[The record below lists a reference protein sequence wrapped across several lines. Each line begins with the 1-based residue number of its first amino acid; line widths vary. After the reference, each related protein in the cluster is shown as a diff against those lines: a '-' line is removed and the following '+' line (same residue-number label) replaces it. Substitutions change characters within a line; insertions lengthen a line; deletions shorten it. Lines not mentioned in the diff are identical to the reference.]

1 MGWPSVS
8 IGAPGVSKLIILDQS
23 VLLCTSNGSLDRLRF
38 TPRLV
43 HAHLYSLKF
52 RFLIRCN
59 AKQCIF
65 FAAITVYTTKP
76 CTTHHTLS
84 NSNSIVQKPNDPYF
98 NQMLEKHKKDLALM
112 FKETF
117 DVEHKDKTLVCVINH
132 ILRVVMLY
140 LILTIS
146 RCQNLWNSLGG

>member
-1 MGWPSVS
+1 MM
-8 IGAPGVSKLIILDQS
+8 
-23 VLLCTSNGSLDRLRF
+23 
-38 TPRLV
+38 
-43 HAHLYSLKF
+43 
-52 RFLIRCN
+52 
-59 AKQCIF
+59 QCQTMHF

-84 NSNSIVQKPNDPYF
+84 NSNFIVQKPIDPYF

-117 DVEHKDKTLVCVINH
+117 GVEHKDKTLVCVINH

-146 RCQNLWNSLGG
+146 RCQNL